1 MKPPFWLLLAACVL
15 ILFAIWSVTRQG
27 SGHVTLAW
35 PVAGSTIYFNATAV
49 GARAVACLLAT
60 AAAGILFLAG
70 LVSGLVEQAGHG
82 GRGAAEGAAPQ
93 P

>member
-1 MKPPFWLLLAACVL
+1 MKPPFWLLFAACVL
-15 ILFAIWSVTRQG
+15 ILFAIWGVTQHG

-35 PVAGSTIYFNATAV
+35 PVASSSIYFNATAV
-49 GARAVACLLAT
+49 GGRAVACLLAT

-70 LVSGLVEQAGHG
+70 LVSGLVEQAGNS
-82 GRGAAEGAAPQ
+82 GRGAAEDAAPQ